1 MSLSKILENRY
12 VLYIVLFIAV
22 SNILGYLA
30 IQDYQS
36 LTIFIALTILTSY
49 FSKNMIVIMGVA
61 LVGTNIM
68 FANRQIREPLKNKGG
83 SKKKKK
89 QGFTQNNIPSSKPE
103 RRGAR
108 PATEDEEDEVDGGG
122 RVDYAST
129 MEQAYD
135 NLNKLLG
142 DGGMKNLT
150 NDTQSLMNQ
159 QKELMSQ
166 LNNFAPLMNQAS
178 DMLEKLGGM
187 DNLQGLMGKLGGLK
201 GLSGGK
207 KK

>member
-1 MSLSKILENRY
+1 
-12 VLYIVLFIAV
+12 
-22 SNILGYLA
+22 
-30 IQDYQS
+30 
-36 LTIFIALTILTSY
+36 
-49 FSKNMIVIMGVA
+49 
-61 LVGTNIM
+61 M
-68 FANRQIREPLKNKGG
+68 FANRQIREGLTNG

-89 QGFTQNNIPSSKPE
+89 KVTENYIQKNIPSSKPA

-150 NDTQSLMNQ
+150 NDTQSLMDQ
-159 QKELMSQ
+159 QKDLMSQ

-178 DMLEKLGGM
+178 EMLDKLGGM

-201 GLSGGK
+201 GLAGGK